1 MMQSLGRQYVR
12 YFNAVHQRTGAL
24 WEAKLITPHNE
35 YLKLDKN
42 SEKRQQVY
50 RILFQGL
57 MPELDLNEIRY
68 ALQKEWVLGDDRLK
82 RRIEEKI
89 GICRDKHGGDRKSL
103 VF

>member
-42 SEKRQQVY
+42 SEKR
-50 RILFQGL
+50 
-57 MPELDLNEIRY
+57 
-68 ALQKEWVLGDDRLK
+68 
-82 RRIEEKI
+82 
-89 GICRDKHGGDRKSL
+89 H
-103 VF
+103 

>member
-42 SEKRQQVY
+42 SEKRH
-50 RILFQGL
+50 
-57 MPELDLNEIRY
+57 
-68 ALQKEWVLGDDRLK
+68 RLT
-82 RRIEEKI
+82 
-89 GICRDKHGGDRKSL
+89 GIYFKDSSPNWT
-103 VF
+103 